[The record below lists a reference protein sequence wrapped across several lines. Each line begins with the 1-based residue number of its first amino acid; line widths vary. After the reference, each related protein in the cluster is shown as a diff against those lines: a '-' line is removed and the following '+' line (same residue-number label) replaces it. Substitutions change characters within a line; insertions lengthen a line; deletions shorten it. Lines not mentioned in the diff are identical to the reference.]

1 MTEETPMIPNALGRR
16 ALIALAPAF
25 LATRAVAQAWPAR
38 PVRIIVPFAAG
49 GPADL
54 LARLLAERF
63 TAGLGQPVVVE
74 NRGGAGG
81 IIGTQAAATAND
93 GHTLLFGSVSMTIVP
108 HLQAQP
114 VGYDVAAD
122 FVPLGLVASAPF
134 VLVVAAG
141 SPLRDVAG
149 LVAAARARP
158 GALAAGNSGRGT
170 LSHLAL
176 EVFNERAGVQI
187 EPVSYRGEGVLMPDL
202 ISGTV
207 ATGFVSLSSA
217 LPLIREGRLRALAT
231 LGDTRLAALPDVPT
245 LAEQG
250 HPGIEIDGWQALFAT
265 RGVPGAGV
273 DRLAALLV
281 EALADPAVAER
292 IRGFGLL
299 PAARDRASFT
309 AAFREENR
317 RWAEVVR
324 ARGIR
329 AE

>member
-1 MTEETPMIPNALGRR
+1 LKEKTIMAFPLARR
-16 ALIALAPAF
+16 ALLLLAPAA
-25 LATRAVAQAWPAR
+25 LAGTAHAQAWPTR

-54 LARLLAERF
+54 LARLLAENF
-63 TAGLGQPVVVE
+63 TAKLGQPVVVE

-81 IIGTQAAATAND
+81 IVGTQAAAQSSD

-114 VGYDVAAD
+114 VSYDVLAD
-122 FVPLGLVASAPF
+122 FVPLGIVASAPF
-134 VLVVAAG
+134 VLAVSGG

-149 LVAAARARP
+149 RVAAARARP
-158 GALAAGNSGRGT
+158 GALSAGNSGRGT

-207 ATGFVSLSSA
+207 SMAFVSLSSA
-217 LPLIREGRLRALAT
+217 LPLIREGRLRALAA
-231 LGDTRLAALPDVPT
+231 LGGNRLEALAEVPT
-245 LAEQG
+245 LAEAG
-250 HPGIEIDGWQALFAT
+250 VPGIEIDGWQALFAT
-265 RGVPGAGV
+265 RPVPAAGV
-273 DRLAALLV
+273 DRLAALLP
-281 EALADPAVAER
+281 EALADPAIAGR
-292 IRGFGLL
+292 IRSLGLL
-299 PAARDRASFT
+299 PASRDRAAF
-309 AAFREENR
+309 AATFRKEYQQ
-317 RWAEVVR
+317 WGEVVR

>member
-1 MTEETPMIPNALGRR
+1 MPTRR
-16 ALIALAPAF
+16 ALLALPLLAALPALA
-25 LATRAVAQAWPAR
+25 QSWPTR

-49 GPADL
+49 GPADI
-54 LARLLAERF
+54 LARLLAENF
-63 TAGLGQPVVVE
+63 AGRLGQPVVVE

-81 IIGTQAAATAND
+81 IIGAQAAAQAND
-93 GHTLLFGSVSMTIVP
+93 AHTLFFGSVSMTVVP

-114 VGYDVAAD
+114 VGYDLTRD
-122 FVPLGLVASAPF
+122 FAPLGLVASAPF
-134 VLVVAAG
+134 VLAVAAN

-176 EVFNERAGVQI
+176 ELFNERAGVQI
-187 EPVSYRGEGVLMPDL
+187 EPVSYRGEGVLLPDL
-202 ISGTV
+202 INGTV
-207 ATGFVSLSSA
+207 ATAFISLSSA
-217 LPLIREGRLRALAT
+217 LPQLREGRLRALASV
-231 LGDTRLAALPDVPT
+231 GEARLEALPEVPT

-250 HPGIEIDGWQALFAT
+250 IAAVEVDGWQALFAT
-265 RGVPGAGV
+265 PTVPEAAR
-273 DRLAALLV
+273 DRVAALLA
-281 EALADPAVAER
+281 EALADPAIAAR

-299 PAARDRASFT
+299 PARRDRAAFAT
-309 AAFREENR
+309 AFAEEYR
-317 RWAEVVR
+317 RWGEVIR

>member
-1 MTEETPMIPNALGRR
+1 MHPTSFGRR
-16 ALIALAPAF
+16 VMLALAPA
-25 LATRAVAQAWPAR
+25 LMATPVGAQAWPGR

-81 IIGTQAAATAND
+81 IIGTQAAAAAND

-122 FVPLGLVASAPF
+122 FVPLGAVASAPF
-134 VLVVAAG
+134 VLVVAAS

-149 LVAAARARP
+149 LLAAARGRP
-158 GALAAGNSGRGT
+158 GAIAAGNSGRGT

-217 LPLIREGRLRALAT
+217 LPLIREGRLRALAA
-231 LGDTRLAALPDVPT
+231 LGDRRLEALPDVPT

-265 RGVPGAGV
+265 RGVPGSAA
-273 DRLAALLV
+273 DRLATLLA
-281 EALADPAVAER
+281 EALADPAISER
-292 IRGFGLL
+292 IRSLGLL
-299 PAARDRASFT
+299 PAARDRAAFA
-309 AAFREENR
+309 AAFREEYR
-317 RWAEVVR
+317 RWGEIVR